1 MALNNFS
8 IIIKVNFIRVKFFER
23 FVIVIERLTSLPR
36 GTPRQLVYESC
47 FIGHSNMGR
56 NLALTALNAPAS
68 LSFYHI

>member
-23 FVIVIERLTSLPR
+23 FVIVIERLTNLPR
-36 GTPRQLVYESC
+36 GTPRQLVYES
-47 FIGHSNMGR
+47 FIIGHSNMGR
-56 NLALTALNAPAS
+56 ILALTALNALAS

>member
-8 IIIKVNFIRVKFFER
+8 IITKVNFIRVKFFEH
-23 FVIVIERLTSLPR
+23 FVIERLTNLPR
-36 GTPRQLVYESC
+36 GTPRQLVYESS

-56 NLALTALNAPAS
+56 ILALTALNAPAS